1 MVNNNYLESF
11 KIQVVRRML
20 SGEHLKVVSQEF
32 GIAKS
37 TLWGWKCK
45 YTPMLAHEFELK
57 EKPEEIGDFIDITKP
72 SRETKE
78 KPALRYVNPST
89 VTLELGEYRLTF
101 DVTNLD
107 KVLEMLGY
115 DRSK

>member
-20 SGEHLKVVSQEF
+20 SGEHLKVVSQEL

-45 YTPMLAHEFELK
+45 YTPMLSPF
-57 EKPEEIGDFIDITKP
+57 
-72 SRETKE
+72 
-78 KPALRYVNPST
+78 
-89 VTLELGEYRLTF
+89 
-101 DVTNLD
+101 
-107 KVLEMLGY
+107 
-115 DRSK
+115 

>member
-1 MVNNNYLESF
+1 MINNSYLESF

-20 SGEHLKVVSQEF
+20 SGEHLKTVSKEL
-32 GIAKS
+32 GVAKS

-45 YTPMLAHEFELK
+45 YTPMLAPEFELK
-57 EKPEEIGDFIDITKP
+57 EKPEEIGDFVDITKS

-78 KPALRYVNPST
+78 KPAMRYLNPST
-89 VTLELGEYRLTF
+89 VTLELYDFRITF

>member
-1 MVNNNYLESF
+1 MVNNNYLESY

-20 SGEHLKVVSQEF
+20 SGEHLKVVSKEL

-45 YTPMLAHEFELK
+45 YTPMLANEFALK
-57 EKPEEIGDFIDITKP
+57 EKPEQLEDFIDITKV
-72 SRETKE
+72 SHEVKD
-78 KPALRYVNPST
+78 KPALRYINPST
-89 VTLELGEYRLTF
+89 ITLELGDYRLTF

-107 KVLEMLGY
+107 KVLEVLGY
-115 DRSK
+115 DRFK

>member
-1 MVNNNYLESF
+1 MVNNSYLESF

-20 SGEHLKVVSQEF
+20 SGERIYVLAKELN
-32 GIAKS
+32 IAKS

-45 YTPMLAHEFELK
+45 YTSMLAPEFELK
-57 EKPEEIGDFIDITKP
+57 EKPEEIGDFVDITKP

-78 KPALRYVNPST
+78 KPAMRYVNPST
-89 VTLELGEYRLTF
+89 VTLELNDYRITF